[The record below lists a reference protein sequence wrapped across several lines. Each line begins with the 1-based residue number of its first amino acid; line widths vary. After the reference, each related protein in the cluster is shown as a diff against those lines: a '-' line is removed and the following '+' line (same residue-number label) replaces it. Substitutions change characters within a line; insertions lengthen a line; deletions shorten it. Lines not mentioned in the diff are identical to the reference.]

1 MAAKLKH
8 RPLRRT
14 TGHPRSLNLLHRR
27 VAASTPYLPIFVY
40 GALLPGSGTFD
51 DVLADAVTATAPADL
66 PGAVLLDYQQY
77 PYAVRTGQLSDLV
90 IGTLVHLRP
99 DAYPAAL
106 ARLDRTF
113 GCAADA
119 PDARWS
125 RRRVTIRGG
134 GAAQDAW
141 VYVAADW
148 LAPLLLATL
157 PAVPSGDWSS
167 HVTSRSLALSQVGP
181 HGVGEHD
188 GQGITWGV
196 LNPTR
201 AGASYH
207 PWPNESVHEVF
218 THPGSR

>member
-8 RPLRRT
+8 RALHRT
-14 TGHPRSLNLLHRR
+14 TGHPRSLSLLHHRP
-27 VAASTPYLPIFVY
+27 AASTPYLPIFVY

-51 DVLADAVTATAPADL
+51 DVLAAVVTATAPADL

-77 PYAVRTGQLSDLV
+77 PYAVRTGHLSDLV
-90 IGTLVHLRP
+90 IGRLVLLRP
-99 DAYPAAL
+99 DAYPSAL

-125 RRRVTIRGG
+125 RRRVAVRRGS
-134 GAAQDAW
+134 AVQDAW
-141 VYVAADW
+141 AYVAADW
-148 LAPLLLATL
+148 LAPLLLAAL
-157 PAVPSGDWSS
+157 PAVPSGDWSA
-167 HVTSRSLALSQVGP
+167 HVTSRSLALSQVGL
-181 HGVGEHD
+181 HGVGGHH

-207 PWPNESVHEVF
+207 PWPNASVHDAF
-218 THPGSR
+218 TRPGSR